1 MDSFTTPQRK
11 QLRLPDYNYTQPG
24 AYYVTMVTHFRKEI
38 FGRVVNG
45 KCQFTPF
52 GKIVI
57 SVWEELGQRFPYLL
71 LDEWVLMPNHFHC
84 ILFYIETK
92 DFSNASNVVSVK
104 IKPLGQIIGMLKT
117 ISAKQIN
124 LLRGTPGESVWQRN
138 YYERI
143 IRNDKELDQF
153 RAYIQT
159 NPFRWEED
167 NEGIENTPS
176 E

>member
-1 MDSFTTPQRK
+1 MDSSTTPQRK
-11 QLRLPDYNYTQPG
+11 RLRLPEYNYTQPG

-38 FGRVVNG
+38 FGSVVNG
-45 KCQFTPF
+45 ECQYTPF

-57 SVWEELGQRFPYLL
+57 SAWEELGQRFPYLL
-71 LDEWVLMPNHFHC
+71 LDGWVLMPNHFHC

-92 DFSNASNVVSVK
+92 DYSNASNVVSVK
-104 IKPLGQIIGMLKT
+104 VKPLGQIIGMFKT
-117 ISAKQIN
+117 TSAKQIN
-124 LLRGTPGESVWQRN
+124 LFRGTPGESVWQRN

-159 NPFRWEED
+159 NPFRWEQD
-167 NEGIENTPS
+167 HEGIENMPRK
-176 E
+176 